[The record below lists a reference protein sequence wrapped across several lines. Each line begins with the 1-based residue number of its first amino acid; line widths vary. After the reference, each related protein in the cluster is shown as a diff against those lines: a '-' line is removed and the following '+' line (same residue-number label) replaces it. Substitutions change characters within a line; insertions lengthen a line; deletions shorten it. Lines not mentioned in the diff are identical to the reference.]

1 MSPLVLAGL
10 RWAAKATG
18 TALVKRWFSKGKEKR
33 AMNGT
38 KAWWQ
43 SRAVWGGL
51 VAALAGIGGLFG
63 LNLDEVS
70 QGMIVDVA
78 VQMATVAG
86 ALVAVI
92 GRVRATTKIG

>member
-1 MSPLVLAGL
+1 VSLILGIQ
-10 RWAAKATG
+10 WAAKMIG
-18 TALVKRWFSKGKEKR
+18 TELVRKWFSKGREKR
-33 AMNGT
+33 VMAGT

-51 VAALAGIGGLFG
+51 VAAIAGIGGLFG
-63 LNLDEVS
+63 LNLNEVS
-70 QGMIVDVA
+70 QGMIVDVV

-86 ALVAVI
+86 ALIAVI

>member
-1 MSPLVLAGL
+1 
-10 RWAAKATG
+10 
-18 TALVKRWFSKGKEKR
+18 
-33 AMNGT
+33 MNGT

-63 LNLDEVS
+63 LNLDETS

-86 ALVAVI
+86 ALIAVI
-92 GRVRATTKIG
+92 GRVRASKRIG